1 MRFFRPLVL
10 IATILALGVIALGA
24 YVRLKDAGL
33 GCPDWPGCYGHL
45 LGVPDAPHEL
55 AKAEQHFPESPV
67 VVAKA
72 WTEMA
77 HRYLAG
83 TLGLLIAAI
92 AFLAWKH
99 GSALKQSPALP
110 IALVGVVFF
119 QALLGMWT
127 VTLLL
132 KPAVVTA
139 HLLGGM
145 TTLALLLWLLHSSA
159 DSRHT
164 SATSRHTGE
173 RRYPVSESNRLSE
186 NLFAHR
192 HDALTG
198 SLRTHAALA
207 LLAVIVQIA
216 LGGWVSTNYAALAC
230 TDFPTCNGVWLPE
243 MDFSHAY
250 RIVRELGQTADGE
263 PLSYAAL
270 TAIHWTHRLGA
281 LVVTLVAGSLA
292 ARLLMSPAWRRW
304 GMLLGVALLAQIT
317 LGISAVLFFL
327 PLSVAV
333 AHNAGAAVL
342 LSITLAV
349 NLKLASSS
357 RAWQRIGVSREAARY
372 EEVVHE

>member
-1 MRFFRPLVL
+1 MRLYRPLL
-10 IATILALGVIALGA
+10 IVATLLALGVISLGA
-24 YVRLKDAGL
+24 YVRLSDAGL

-164 SATSRHTGE
+164 GE
-173 RRYPVSESNRLSE
+173 SDRRECRARYPVSESGLGNEEPACLQGTS
-186 NLFAHR
+186 
-192 HDALTG
+192 TP
-198 SLRTHAALA
+198 SIRTHAALA

-230 TDFPTCNGVWLPE
+230 TDFPTCNGVWFPE

-270 TAIHWTHRLGA
+270 TAIHWTHRAGA

-292 ARLLMSPAWRRW
+292 TRLLVSAIWRRW
-304 GMLLGVALLAQIT
+304 GVLLGLALLSQIGLGITAIT
-317 LGISAVLFFL
+317 LFL

-357 RAWQRIGVSREAARY
+357 RTRQRMDVSREAMRY

>member
-159 DSRHT
+159 DSSHT
-164 SATSRHTGE
+164 AAD
-173 RRYPVSESNRLSE
+173 RYPVSES
-186 NLFAHR
+186 R
-192 HDALTG
+192 HGNEEPAYLRGT
-198 SLRTHAALA
+198 STPSIRTHAALA
-207 LLAVIVQIA
+207 LLTVIVQIA

>member
-10 IATILALGVIALGA
+10 IATILALSVISLGA
-24 YVRLKDAGL
+24 YVRLSDAGL

-45 LGVPDAPHEL
+45 IGVPDVPHEL
-55 AKAEQHFPESPV
+55 AAAEQRFPDAPV
-67 VVAKA
+67 EAAKA
-72 WTEMA
+72 WKEMA

-99 GSALKQSPALP
+99 RRAMMQSPALP
-110 IALVGVVFF
+110 ITLLGVVAF

-230 TDFPTCNGVWLPE
+230 TDFPTCNGVWFPE

-270 TAIHWTHRLGA
+270 TAIHWTHRAGA

-292 ARLLMSPAWRRW
+292 TRLLVSAIWRRW
-304 GMLLGVALLAQIT
+304 GVLLGLALLSQIGLGITAIT
-317 LGISAVLFFL
+317 LFL

-357 RAWQRIGVSREAARY
+357 RTRQRMDVSREAMRY